1 MQILSLFLRR
11 IQRVAGTTLVVA
23 CLGLG
28 AAGVQAAEP
37 TMTEIYATAQAGKL
51 EQAQVMVQQVLVA
64 HPNSAKA
71 YFVQSE
77 LYARQGNLPRA
88 RESLAQ
94 AERIAPGLPFAK
106 AGAVGALRAQLA
118 ASASQ
123 VAPQQGGKP
132 AAHAAN
138 APASTGSGWLLPVL
152 LAGGVIVVAY
162 FVFRKKNA
170 RPEVVYA
177 NGLQGPQGFGGN
189 SVAPNAYGQPG
200 YGQPGYGQPGYG
212 QGGYGQQPYGQPAGS
227 GLGSKIAGGVA
238 TGLAVGAGMVAAQA
252 IAKSFSGEQGQA
264 HGGANQ
270 AAQPSPQEGGNAN
283 MGGDNFGIQDGGS
296 WDDGGSSGADDGG
309 SDW

>member
-1 MQILSLFLRR
+1 MQTLFLFFRR
-11 IQRVAGTTLVVA
+11 IPLLWRATLVVA
-23 CLGLG
+23 CMGLG

-37 TMTEIYATAQAGKL
+37 TMAEVYATAQAGKL

-138 APASTGSGWLLPVL
+138 APASAGSGWLLSVL

-189 SVAPNAYGQPG
+189 SVAPNA